1 MMSGS
6 GPSVFA
12 LCDSVEHAEQV
23 KAKTLATLNDPD
35 LGIWITKLSNN
46 GIHLAAIA

>member
-12 LCDSVEHAEQV
+12 LCE
-23 KAKTLATLNDPD
+23 TLAQAQALKVQVAQELNDPALD
-35 LGIWITKLSNN
+35 LWVTHIASPGIQ
-46 GIHLAAIA
+46 ADFR